1 MATKKL
7 IPAPTCADTAGT
19 APLTPAAAAALART
33 LPHFP
38 LVQAVAEYETAAV
51 HAAQLAGVA
60 ASGRMTDLQ
69 ADSLAAAEDVM
80 AAARSVLAEAGQLK
94 LIGGA

>member
-1 MATKKL
+1 MATQ
-7 IPAPTCADTAGT
+7 IVPAPERAENMGT
-19 APLTPAAAAALART
+19 APLSPKAAAALAKA

-38 LVQAVAEYETAAV
+38 LVQAVAEYETAAE

-69 ADSLAAAEDVM
+69 ARSLADAEDVM
-80 AAARSVLAEAGQLK
+80 AAARSVLAKAGQLK

>member
-1 MATKKL
+1 MATQ
-7 IPAPTCADTAGT
+7 IVPAPKRAENTGT

-38 LVQAVAEYETAAV
+38 IVQAVAEYETAAE